1 MTPSYIPNIK
11 SIAKIVAE
19 ISRGAQNFWAAPLA
33 QIPVNFGPKSCF
45 WQRYSVTSSYIP
57 NLKSIA
63 SIVAEVSRGSQNFGD
78 APLAQT
84 PVNFGPKSYFGML
97 LPEHKL
103 LLASVAT

>member
-45 WQRYSVTSSYIP
+45 WLRYSVTSSYIP

-63 SIVAEVSRGSQNFGD
+63 SIVAEISRGSQFLGG
-78 APLAQT
+78 APLAQN
-84 PVNFGPKSYFGML
+84 PASFGPKGCFGML
-97 LPEHKL
+97 LSERKL
-103 LLASVAT
+103 YNKF